1 MARILDGYPYAVLP
15 GGGIEPGETA
25 EEAAVREL
33 AEECS
38 LEGRV
43 VRRLFDGDHGGRSA
57 SYVLI
62 DAPEGEAVLGGP
74 EAEAQAPDNHY
85 QPLWV
90 TAGGVPMPPPPPRG
104 GGGPL
109 GGGGGAPPG
118 GGGGGGGGG
127 AGGGGGGGAPQH
139 PP

>member
-1 MARILDGYPYAVLP
+1 MARVLDGYAYAVLP

-74 EAEAQAPDNHY
+74 EAEAQATDNHY

-90 TAGGVPMPPPPPRG
+90 TAGGVPLLPLLPEGGGGPVGGEGGPPRG
-104 GGGPL
+104 GAAGRGE
-109 GGGGGAPPG
+109 
-118 GGGGGGGGG
+118 G
-127 AGGGGGGGAPQH
+127 AGGGRLGGRF
-139 PP
+139 PPRP